1 MTGRN
6 HSKGLG
12 GRVSAVLARFR
23 RHRHGA
29 VAPILALALI
39 PILGAMG
46 IGAEVSNWWLVQR
59 TAQNA
64 ADSAVLAAAIDAGNN
79 MNGSTYPTAT
89 PTNNSCTTVPSSTES
104 WYCQAISTAA
114 GYSYTRSAT
123 VMVAPAIATCPN
135 PGVNLSQCY
144 QVSITKLVPIYL
156 LGVLGFN
163 GSDVVGGVKYQ
174 RITSTAYAAAPGP
187 PVDFCLLTTD
197 GDISASGTPNA
208 NILGCDSF
216 SNGNSSCS
224 GHGYQAGFAYAS
236 GSTAS
241 GTCTISGNGGH
252 PNQQYQCDPYGSNAV
267 HGQTFPDNLGNGGTF
282 TETCSTSTNASS
294 LIPADPG
301 CTSPNSLT
309 ANSGSYPK
317 ANVITQASVS
327 GSATGTGYANAVA
340 TTVNGVSMQ
349 MIQVCG
355 NAVLG
360 SGLTGGTTG
369 SVNGC
374 ASTIQYTGSTPL
386 IIVVY
391 SGGLE
396 FAACTLADNAPSL
409 NADGTSNGGM
419 TLIFAP
425 PSEASPGQACP
436 AGTTCGPVT
445 FNSSGTTGVLEDAA
459 PESGPFSGLAIMQS
473 ANYASDSGCPSGNSG
488 HGITG
493 VDFCNAGNSPT
504 LDLQGLVYMPEA
516 DIAFAGAISKFQP
529 NSLNCTG
536 WIIKSFETNGTGSIL
551 DNNPLDPNEWPS
563 SITDQCQQ
571 AGATLPGVPHTH
583 TFYQALVG

>member
-1 MTGRN
+1 MTDRN

-12 GRVSAVLARFR
+12 SRVRAVLARFR
-23 RHRHGA
+23 RQRHGA
-29 VAPILALALI
+29 VAPILALAII

-79 MNGSTYPTAT
+79 MNASGGYPTNT
-89 PTNNSCTTVPSSTES
+89 PTNNACTTVPAAASS

-114 GYSYTRSAT
+114 KLSYARSAT
-123 VMVAPAIATCPN
+123 IMVAPAIATCPN

-144 QVSITKLVPIYL
+144 KVTITKLVPIYL
-156 LGVLGFN
+156 LGVLGFH
-163 GSDVVGGVKYQ
+163 GSDVVAGAKYQ
-174 RITSTAYAAAPGP
+174 RISSAAYAAAPGP
-187 PVDFCLLTTD
+187 PVDFCLLTTN
-197 GDISASGTPNA
+197 GDISTHGTPSA
-208 NILGCDSF
+208 NILHCDSF
-216 SNGNSSCS
+216 SNGNSSCT

-241 GTCTISGNGGH
+241 GTCTASGNGGH
-252 PNQQYQCDPYGSNAV
+252 PNQAYQCDPYGSNAAN
-267 HGQTFPDNLGNGGTF
+267 GQTFPDNLGHGGTF
-282 TETCSTSTNASS
+282 TETCSNSTNASS

-317 ANVITQASVS
+317 ANVITQASVN
-327 GSATGTGYANAVA
+327 GTATGTGYANAV
-340 TTVNGVSMQ
+340 TTTINGVSMQ

-355 NAVLG
+355 NASLG
-360 SGLTGGTTG
+360 GSLTGGTTG

-374 ASTIQYTGSTPL
+374 GSTIQYTGSTPL
-386 IIVVY
+386 IVVVY
-391 SGGLE
+391 NGGLD
-396 FAACTLADNAPSL
+396 FQGCTLADNAPSA

-419 TLIFAP
+419 TVIFAP
-425 PSEASPGQACP
+425 TSEASSGQTCP
-436 AGTTCGPVT
+436 TTCGPISWNNNTATLQV
-445 FNSSGTTGVLEDAA
+445 AA
-459 PESGPFSGLAIMQS
+459 PVSGPFSGLAIMQS

-493 VDFCNAGNSPT
+493 VDFCNAGNDPT

-529 NSLNCTG
+529 NALNCTG
-536 WIIKSFETNGTGSIL
+536 WIIKSFNTNGTGAVL
-551 DNNPLDPNEWPS
+551 DNNPITGWSS
-563 SITDQCQQ
+563 SITDQCQA